1 MTDQPLIKIISP
13 DRWAG
18 VGMNFI
24 DAGYV
29 GLLVKNGQIVRKLEP
44 GRHFSFAIP
53 WIEQSQIV
61 LVDTKVRNLEV
72 VSEGDFFSQ
81 DQYVVNVSLSVMY
94 QVIDPKRIAIELS
107 DAIAALESA
116 IKDTLGVI
124 INQMSLIQLTQTGR
138 VQAREY
144 LLSHIDS
151 IYLLGFNLEDVR
163 ISDISFPQKPG
174 IVRQIEGL
182 TARAEAAAQTPPP
195 PSTVVLQQQPAVQP
209 VAPQPPHP
217 ALPTVIA
224 PTEGMARLVHRGSGE
239 AIALRSRNGVALSA
253 SRFTIGREDHHD
265 LVVTD
270 PLCSRNHAHIE
281 QVSTEGAIEFQL
293 VDVGSSNGTFLNGQR
308 LIANQPAP
316 LRSNDVI
323 KIGSEEW
330 TFE

>member
-1 MTDQPLIKIISP
+1 MTDQPLIQIISP

-29 GLLVKNGQIVRKLEP
+29 GLLVKNGQVVRKLEP
-44 GRHFSFAIP
+44 GRHFSYAIP

-116 IKDTLGVI
+116 IKDTLGVV

-174 IVRQIEGL
+174 IVRQLEGL
-182 TARAEAAAQTPPP
+182 TARAEAASLQNPP
-195 PSTVVLQQQPAVQP
+195 PSTVVLQQPAVQP
-209 VAPQPPHP
+209 VAPQPTRP

-224 PTEGMARLVHRGSGE
+224 PTEDVARLVHRGTGGSDRCVCQSVFDRSG
-239 AIALRSRNGVALSA
+239 RPS
-253 SRFTIGREDHHD
+253 
-265 LVVTD
+265 
-270 PLCSRNHAHIE
+270 
-281 QVSTEGAIEFQL
+281 
-293 VDVGSSNGTFLNGQR
+293 
-308 LIANQPAP
+308 
-316 LRSNDVI
+316 
-323 KIGSEEW
+323 
-330 TFE
+330 

>member
-1 MTDQPLIKIISP
+1 MTDQPLTKTISP

-18 VGMNFI
+18 LGMNFV

-29 GLLVKNGQIVRKLEP
+29 GLLVKNGQLVRKLEP
-44 GRHFSFAIP
+44 GRHFSYAIP

-72 VSEGDFFSQ
+72 ISQGDFFSQ

-94 QVIDPKRIAIELS
+94 QVIDPKRIAIEL
-107 DAIAALESA
+107 AEPIAALENA
-116 IKDTLGVI
+116 IKDTLGVV
-124 INQMSLIQLTQTGR
+124 INQMTLIQLTQTGR
-138 VQAREY
+138 VQAREF
-144 LLSHIDS
+144 LLSHVDS

-174 IVRQIEGL
+174 IVRQLEGL
-182 TARAEAAAQTPPP
+182 TARAEAAAFQNPA
-195 PSTVVLQQQPAVQP
+195 PSTVVQGQLPP
-209 VAPQPPHP
+209 VLKPTVTEPRP

-224 PTEGMARLVHRGSGE
+224 PTDDTAARLIHRGSGE
-239 AIALRSRNGVALSA
+239 AIALSA
-253 SRFTIGREDHHD
+253 NPFSIGRENHHH
-265 LVVTD
+265 LVVAD
-270 PLCSRNHAHIE
+270 PLCSRSHARIE
-281 QVSTEGAIEFQL
+281 QVSTEGTIEFQL
-293 VDVGSSNGTFLNGQR
+293 VDVGSSNGTFLNGVR
-308 LIANQPAP
+308 LSANQPTP